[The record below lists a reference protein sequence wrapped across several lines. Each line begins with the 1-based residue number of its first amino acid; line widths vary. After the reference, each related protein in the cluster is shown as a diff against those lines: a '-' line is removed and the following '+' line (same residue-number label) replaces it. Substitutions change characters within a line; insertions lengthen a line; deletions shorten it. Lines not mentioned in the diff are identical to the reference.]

1 MKQLIVNADDFGL
14 HTEINKG
21 IIKGHREGFITSTSL
36 MCSAPAFAEAVEM
49 AKTCPKLGI
58 GVHLTL
64 VGGVKSLLPQAEVST
79 LVDAK
84 GCFPDNYVG
93 FAKKFYLGGIN
104 MAQMELELRAQ
115 IEAALATGLKIT
127 HVDSHQHVHI
137 LPGVTPTVVKLC
149 KDYGITKIRI
159 PCESCGF
166 TGGFEAGLGRKLG
179 RAGLT
184 YCSYL
189 ARKLVQEQGM
199 VCPDAFFGMLAGGN
213 LNKDRVNAILRALP
227 EGVSEIMTHPGLS
240 NVVLSK
246 NFSWQYH
253 WEEELGA
260 YLAKDNLSYLADNN
274 IELINFG
281 DLKNE

>member
-49 AKTCPKLGI
+49 AKTCPELGI

-64 VGGVKSLLPQAEVST
+64 VGGVKAMLPKEQVDT

-84 GCFPDNYVG
+84 GCFPDNYVA
-93 FAKKFYLGGIN
+93 FAKNFYLGGIN
-104 MAQMELELRAQ
+104 KAQMEKELRAQ
-115 IEAALATGLKIT
+115 IEAALATGLNIT

-137 LPGVTPTVVKLC
+137 LPGVTKTVVKLC
-149 KDYGITKIRI
+149 KEYGIRKIRI
-159 PCESCGF
+159 PSESCSF
-166 TGGFEAGLGRKLG
+166 TGGFDAGFGRKIG

-184 YCSYL
+184 YCSYI
-189 ARKLVQEQGM
+189 ARNMVEDQGLL
-199 VCPDAFFGMLAGGN
+199 CPDYFFGMLAGGN
-213 LNKDRVNAILRALP
+213 LNKDRVNAILCALP

-240 NVVLSK
+240 NAILSK
-246 NFSWQYH
+246 NFSWQYQ

-260 YLAKDNLSYLADNN
+260 YLAKDNLSYIKDNN